1 MVEKRNYKKNIKR
14 VILILILIL
23 ILFIIL
29 YFSNP
34 ITIAKMRLNSL
45 NNSKLPKDIKI
56 PEYVNFV
63 VETTDIKP
71 ESIIKYY
78 NNLVINIIP
87 KYFKKC
93 RNFTDNEI
101 NEYFKRNKKIIEL
114 EIGVTEEKDFRNI
127 IENIKKLNN
136 DQFNLERYYILDN
149 SIEKNN
155 NETIVYVGIKY
166 QDCDDIYFRSIIEK
180 KYQKEKTSIKFD
192 CNTEIEKI
200 KEGNRVLEER
210 EEKINNTPS
219 PYKRGSPIE

>member
-78 NNLVINIIP
+78 NNS
-87 KYFKKC
+87 C
-93 RNFTDNEI
+93 
-101 NEYFKRNKKIIEL
+101 
-114 EIGVTEEKDFRNI
+114 
-127 IENIKKLNN
+127 
-136 DQFNLERYYILDN
+136 
-149 SIEKNN
+149 
-155 NETIVYVGIKY
+155 
-166 QDCDDIYFRSIIEK
+166 
-180 KYQKEKTSIKFD
+180 
-192 CNTEIEKI
+192 
-200 KEGNRVLEER
+200 
-210 EEKINNTPS
+210 
-219 PYKRGSPIE
+219 